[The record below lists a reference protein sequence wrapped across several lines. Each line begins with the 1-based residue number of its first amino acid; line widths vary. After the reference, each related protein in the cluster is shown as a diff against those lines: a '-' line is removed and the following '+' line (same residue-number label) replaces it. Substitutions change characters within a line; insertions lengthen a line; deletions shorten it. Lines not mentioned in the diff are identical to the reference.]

1 MGNFI
6 LGVILAVGLLA
17 YVGAHD
23 ESNASARVDQVHA
36 DYDFCVVNGE
46 PDAGVVVKGTITNV
60 GQQGAIRVKV
70 HLSTSEG
77 EWDREQNVVFHAGEQ
92 KELRWL
98 FHEPTINVSN
108 VQSVV
113 SASPSS

>member
-6 LGVILAVGLLA
+6 WGIILTFGVLA
-17 YVGAHD
+17 YLGSHD
-23 ESNASARVDQVHA
+23 RSDASARVDQVHA
-36 DYDFCVVNGE
+36 DYDFRVVNGE

-92 KELRWL
+92 KELRWF

-113 SASPSS
+113 YASPSS

>member
-1 MGNFI
+1 MGNFSWGII
-6 LGVILAVGLLA
+6 LTFGVLA
-17 YVGAHD
+17 YVGSHD
-23 ESNASARVDQVHA
+23 QSSASARVDQVQA
-36 DYDFCVVNGE
+36 NYDFGVVNGE

-60 GQQGAIRVKV
+60 GQQGPIRVKV

-77 EWDREQNVVFHAGEQ
+77 EWDREQNVVFRAGEQ
-92 KELRWL
+92 KELRWF

-108 VQSVV
+108 VQSRV